1 MTRPPAASGGSPKKR
16 GSTAN
21 KRTSAP
27 KKRVSAVN
35 KRASGPKKRGSAPKG
50 GASSQREI
58 RLGGSSI
65 RVGRGLFENA
75 GAIAREVAPAHRY
88 ALITDSNVGPLYAE
102 KVRNQL
108 EKGSAEVLT
117 IPAGESNKTRESWG
131 RLTDQMLAKKFGR
144 DSVVIALGGGVV
156 GDLAGFVAAT
166 FMRGIPVVQI
176 PTTLVAM
183 VDASIGGKTA
193 VDTPA
198 GKNLVGA
205 FHAPAAVL
213 VDPQLLATLP
223 LRELRAG
230 FAEIVKHGVIADD
243 VYLREVASL
252 ASEMLSA
259 GGGLASDRMLSLIV
273 RSVEIKAEI
282 VSRDEREDGLRKT
295 LNFGHTIGHA
305 VELVSGYSLL
315 HGEAVAIGMALEGRL
330 AEQIGVARAGTAAT
344 IVKALQSAGL
354 PTDLPT
360 GLMAGEV
367 IEAMKSDKKGVSG
380 RTRFALP
387 LRIGAMAGAKTGWS
401 VQVGD
406 DQLREVLG

>member
-1 MTRPPAASGGSPKKR
+1 MT
-16 GSTAN
+16 
-21 KRTSAP
+21 
-27 KKRVSAVN
+27 
-35 KRASGPKKRGSAPKG
+35 
-50 GASSQREI
+50 REI

-65 RVGRGLFENA
+65 RVGRGLFEDA
-75 GAIAREVAPAHRY
+75 GAITREVAPAHRY
-88 ALITDSNVGPLYAE
+88 ALITDSNVGPLYAD

-117 IPAGESNKTRESWG
+117 IPAGESNKTRESWA

-144 DSVVIALGGGVV
+144 DSVIIALGGGVV

-166 FMRGIPVVQI
+166 FMRGIPVLQI

-205 FHAPAAVL
+205 FHPPAAVL

-223 LRELRAG
+223 LREMRAG

-243 VYLREVASL
+243 VYLREVASG

-259 GGGLASDRMLSLIV
+259 AGGSASDRMLSLIV
-273 RSVEIKAEI
+273 RSVEIKADI
-282 VSRDEREDGLRKT
+282 VSRDEREEGLRKT

-305 VELVSGYSLL
+305 IELVSGYSLL

-330 AEQIGVARAGTAAT
+330 AEQIGVAKAGTAAT
-344 IVKALQSAGL
+344 IVKALHSAGL
-354 PTDLPT
+354 PTDLPS
-360 GLMAGEV
+360 GFEAGEV

-380 RTRFALP
+380 KTRFALP
-387 LRIGAMAGAKTGWS
+387 LRVGAMAGAETGWS

>member
-1 MTRPPAASGGSPKKR
+1 MT
-16 GSTAN
+16 
-21 KRTSAP
+21 
-27 KKRVSAVN
+27 
-35 KRASGPKKRGSAPKG
+35 
-50 GASSQREI
+50 REI

-65 RVGRGLFENA
+65 RVGRGLFDHA
-75 GAIAREVAPAHRY
+75 GAITRELAPAHRY

-108 EKGSAEVLT
+108 EKGTAEVLT
-117 IPAGESNKTRESWG
+117 IPAGESNKTRESWA

-205 FHAPAAVL
+205 FHPPAVVL
-213 VDPQLLATLP
+213 VDPQLLTTLP
-223 LRELRAG
+223 LREMRAG

-243 VYLREVASL
+243 VYLREVASG

-259 GGGLASDRMLSLIV
+259 GGSASDRMLSLIV
-273 RSVEIKAEI
+273 RSVEIKADI
-282 VSRDEREDGLRKT
+282 VSRDEREEGLRKT

-330 AEQIGVARAGTAAT
+330 AEQIGVAKAGTAAT

-360 GLMAGEV
+360 GFQAEEV

-380 RTRFALP
+380 KTRFALP
-387 LRIGAMAGAKTGWS
+387 LRVGAMAGAETGWS

>member
-1 MTRPPAASGGSPKKR
+1 LDS
-16 GSTAN
+16 
-21 KRTSAP
+21 
-27 KKRVSAVN
+27 V
-35 KRASGPKKRGSAPKG
+35 
-50 GASSQREI
+50 
-58 RLGGSSI
+58 
-65 RVGRGLFENA
+65 

-88 ALITDSNVGPLYAE
+88 ALITDSNVGPLYAA
-102 KVRNQL
+102 KVLNQL
-108 EKGSAEVLT
+108 QKGTADVLT
-117 IPAGESNKTRESWG
+117 IPAGESHKTRESWV
-131 RLTDQMLAKKFGR
+131 RLTDQMLAKKYGR
-144 DSVVIALGGGVV
+144 DTVVIALGGGVV

-205 FHAPAAVL
+205 FHPPAAVL

-223 LRELRAG
+223 LREMRAG
-230 FAEIVKHGVIADD
+230 FAEIVKHGVIADG
-243 VYLREVASL
+243 VYLREVASE
-252 ASEMLSA
+252 AFEMLSA
-259 GGGLASDRMLSLIV
+259 GGSASDRMLALIV
-273 RSVEIKAEI
+273 RSIEIKADI
-282 VSRDEREDGLRKT
+282 VSRDEREEGLRKT

-305 VELVSGYSLL
+305 IELVSGYSLL
-315 HGEAVAIGMALEGRL
+315 HGEAVAIGMALESRL
-330 AEQIGVARAGTAAT
+330 AEDIGVATAGTAAT

-380 RTRFALP
+380 KTRFALP
-387 LRIGAMAGAKTGWS
+387 LRVGAMAGAKTGWS